1 MNYLSSIRWF
11 TNQPPVTPV
20 TNITL
25 PAVYISHYTPSY
37 QPPVQQHQSVRFAD
51 VPGSERPGRS
61 AGMAHGPVFFWFDR
75 FDSSVLLQKDF
86 CWPSFSWLTDFCW
99 PSFSWFYQFYP
110 IFGERSSLASKQKLM
125 FVDNNHHIP
134 ESHSLPMSQG
144 WLTRS

>member
-61 AGMAHGPVFFWFDR
+61 AGMAHGPFFFGSI
-75 FDSSVLLQKDF
+75 DSIAQCCYKK
-86 CWPSFSWLTDFCW
+86 
-99 PSFSWFYQFYP
+99 
-110 IFGERSSLASKQKLM
+110 I
-125 FVDNNHHIP
+125 FVDR
-134 ESHSLPMSQG
+134 HSVG
-144 WLTRS
+144 